1 LNDYFFTSAPQL
13 KRDPLGGALA
23 ITRYSAGRIFAVTL
37 GLAVAGTVFGAI
49 AGTLA
54 LGTSLVLSQ
63 QFDGFTKPLLFVVAA
78 TLGAILGA
86 GCAPLAGWLLL
97 RRVPLGRA
105 FGGLTVGAIIG
116 GVVGWFLPRSIAHG
130 DGILITAA
138 IGFLCAA
145 VVLRIRHARN
155 SSTPVTRE
163 DGAA

>member
-1 LNDYFFTSAPQL
+1 MSTVRL
-13 KRDPLGGALA
+13 
-23 ITRYSAGRIFAVTL
+23 TL
-37 GLAVAGTVFGAI
+37 GLAVAGATFGAV
-49 AGTLA
+49 AGAVA
-54 LGTSLVLSQ
+54 LGTGLVLSQ
-63 QFDGFTKPLLFVVAA
+63 DFDRLKEPLLFAVAA
-78 TLGAILGA
+78 TLGAMLGA

-145 VVLRIRHARN
+145 VVLRITHARE
-155 SSTPVTRE
+155 SSDLVSRD